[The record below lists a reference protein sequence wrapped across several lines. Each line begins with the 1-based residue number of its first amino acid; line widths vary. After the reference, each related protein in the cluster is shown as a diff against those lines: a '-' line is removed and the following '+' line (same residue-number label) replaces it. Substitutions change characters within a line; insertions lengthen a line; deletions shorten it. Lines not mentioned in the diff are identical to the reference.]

1 MDPMR
6 HDMMCDQGKSMAR
19 ADRRR
24 FGSRGFSMI
33 ELMVVIAVIA
43 ILVSLVVVGG
53 SRIRAIADNKQAKQV
68 LVSIKTGLEQFHETY
83 GYYPP
88 LLDDS
93 GQSTGGLLSVIQKET
108 DFRDVSFY
116 STLTLVPY
124 LIGVG
129 DINLDG
135 VPDLTGI
142 GDNNDDDGLSGEG
155 FRDPGRDHSW
165 GGAIKAEN
173 RSKYWKAYNNA
184 SSDGKT
190 LTGKVTKRLVE
201 LDESLKPAIDRQG
214 LPIKDRYL
222 FQLTDIWEVPIRYYT
237 GWDAK
242 ETELDS
248 EDDLPVYWP
257 KEWFESTPVESRSSL
272 VSQLRSAPYVLMSAG
287 RDRLARPESLDG
299 DEATAENDKDNL
311 LEIGE

>member
-1 MDPMR
+1 MK
-6 HDMMCDQGKSMAR
+6 HDMMSDHGQSISTV
-19 ADRRR
+19 DRHR

-88 LLDDS
+88 LLDDL
-93 GQSTGGLLSVIQKET
+93 GQSTGGLLSVVQKET
-108 DFRDVSFY
+108 DFREVGFY

-129 DINLDG
+129 DINLNGD
-135 VPDLTGI
+135 PDLTGI
-142 GDNNDDDGLSGEG
+142 GDDDYDDGLSGEG

-165 GGAIKAEN
+165 GGAIRAEN
-173 RSKYWKAYNNA
+173 RRKYWETYAKA
-184 SSDGKT
+184 SSDGT

-201 LDESLKPAIDRQG
+201 LDESLKPAVDRQG
-214 LPIKDRYL
+214 LSIKDHYL

-237 GWDAK
+237 GWNAK
-242 ETELDS
+242 ETEMDS
-248 EDDLPVYWP
+248 NDDLPIYWP
-257 KEWFESTPVESRSSL
+257 KEWFESTPVENRSSL

-299 DEATAENDKDNL
+299 DKATAENDTDNL